1 MLDQNTLTEILREV
15 AEIIRATA
23 EPMSREEILGFFGH
37 QDLDDHQKNLI
48 LEYLL
53 KIQDEAIKEVKEET
67 EAEKEESIDSKEEI
81 AEAVREALDEN
92 DSDLFEEEEPE
103 LNFGDTEPAADE
115 SVAQFIS
122 DMSRY
127 ARTSDKKVT
136 TADEEAS
143 DQKETAESGAAAEWK
158 EIEGKSMEAVSGL
171 DEGFGEG
178 ADDDTDTEEDIH
190 IGNDEDTENDT
201 DQDIAQDTER
211 KNKYPSSPV
220 FKMYLE
226 EIERLPEY
234 SQETFERL
242 YEGLLAG
249 DAQSIQQISDGW
261 MRRVLE
267 QTVKL
272 EVSDEDFADVIQEGN
287 MALFITLSE
296 LCGSNK
302 KVDVEEELCRA
313 TMTAMKSFIQG
324 LDSENDIRNV
334 MIGKATLVNEARK
347 HLMEEN
353 QQTPSL
359 NELAAY
365 TNMSESELADVLD
378 WIERAERNEK

>member
-23 EPMSREEILGFFGH
+23 EPMSREEILGFFEH

-81 AEAVREALDEN
+81 AEAVREVLDEN
-92 DSDLFEEEEPE
+92 GSDLFEEEEPE

-127 ARTSDKKVT
+127 ARTSDQKVT
-136 TADEEAS
+136 TADEEALE
-143 DQKETAESGAAAEWK
+143 QKETAESGVAAEWK

-178 ADDDTDTEEDIH
+178 ADDDTDAEEDIH

-201 DQDIAQDTER
+201 DQDTGR

-226 EIERLPEY
+226 EIEGLPEY
-234 SQETFERL
+234 SQETLERL
-242 YEGLLAG
+242 YKGLLAG
-249 DAQSIQQISDGW
+249 DAQSIQRISDGW

-267 QTVKL
+267 QTVNL

-296 LCGSNK
+296 LCGSYK

-365 TNMSESELADVLD
+365 TNMSKSELADILE
-378 WIERAERNEK
+378 WIERAEKNDK

>member
-23 EPMSREEILGFFGH
+23 EPMSRDVILGFFEH
-37 QDLDDHQKNLI
+37 QDLDDHQKILI
-48 LEYLL
+48 LDYLL

-81 AEAVREALDEN
+81 AEAVREVLDEN
-92 DSDLFEEEEPE
+92 GSDLFEEEEPE

-127 ARTSDKKVT
+127 ARTSDQKVT
-136 TADEEAS
+136 TADEEALE
-143 DQKETAESGAAAEWK
+143 QKETAESGVAAEWK

-178 ADDDTDTEEDIH
+178 ADDDTDAEEDIH
-190 IGNDEDTENDT
+190 IVIDEDTENDT
-201 DQDIAQDTER
+201 DQDTGR

-226 EIERLPEY
+226 EIEGLPEY
-234 SQETFERL
+234 SQETLERL
-242 YEGLLAG
+242 YKGLLAG
-249 DAQSIQQISDGW
+249 DAQSIQRISDGW

-267 QTVKL
+267 QTVNL

-296 LCGSNK
+296 LCGSYK

-365 TNMSESELADVLD
+365 TNMSKSELADILE
-378 WIERAERNEK
+378 WIERAEKNDK

>member
-23 EPMSREEILGFFGH
+23 EPMSREEILGFFEH

-81 AEAVREALDEN
+81 AEAVREVLDEN
-92 DSDLFEEEEPE
+92 GSDLFEEEEPE

-127 ARTSDKKVT
+127 ARTSDQKVT
-136 TADEEAS
+136 TADEEALE
-143 DQKETAESGAAAEWK
+143 QKETAESGVAAEWK

-178 ADDDTDTEEDIH
+178 ADDDTDAEEDIH

-201 DQDIAQDTER
+201 DQDTGR

-226 EIERLPEY
+226 EIEGLPEY
-234 SQETFERL
+234 SQETLERL
-242 YEGLLAG
+242 YKGLLAG

-267 QTVKL
+267 QTVNL

-296 LCGSNK
+296 LCGSYK

-365 TNMSESELADVLD
+365 TNMSKSELADILE
-378 WIERAERNEK
+378 WIERAEKNDK

>member
-23 EPMSREEILGFFGH
+23 EPMSREEILGFFEH

-53 KIQDEAIKEVKEET
+53 KIQDEAIKEEKEET
-67 EAEKEESIDSKEEI
+67 EAETEESIDSKDSKEEA
-81 AEAVREALDEN
+81 AEAGRKVLGEN
-92 DSDLFEEEEPE
+92 GSDLFEEEEPE

-127 ARTSDKKVT
+127 AR
-136 TADEEAS
+136 AS
-143 DQKETAESGAAAEWK
+143 DQKVTA
-158 EIEGKSMEAVSGL
+158 
-171 DEGFGEG
+171 
-178 ADDDTDTEEDIH
+178 ADAGTDIDADTDTEEDIH

-296 LCGSNK
+296 LYGSNK

>member
-23 EPMSREEILGFFGH
+23 EPMSREEILGFFEH

-81 AEAVREALDEN
+81 AEAVREVLDEN
-92 DSDLFEEEEPE
+92 GSDLFEEEEPE

-127 ARTSDKKVT
+127 ARTSDQKVT
-136 TADEEAS
+136 TADEEALE
-143 DQKETAESGAAAEWK
+143 QKETAESGVAAEWK

-178 ADDDTDTEEDIH
+178 ADDDTDAEEDIH

-226 EIERLPEY
+226 EIEGLPEY
-234 SQETFERL
+234 SQEILERL

-267 QTVKL
+267 QTVNL

-296 LCGSNK
+296 LCGSYK

-365 TNMSESELADVLD
+365 TNMSKSELADILE
-378 WIERAERNEK
+378 WIERAEKNDK